1 MVSQVAVK
9 TRAPELL
16 EPQFE
21 SEEQIK
27 GLEDGMN
34 EHAPAQVNAGMDI
47 GGGNSD
53 QV

>member
-21 SEEQIK
+21 SEEQRK
-27 GLEDGMN
+27 GLEDGID
-34 EHAPAQVNAGMDI
+34 ELAPAQANAGMDI
-47 GGGNSD
+47 G
-53 QV
+53 VRE